1 MKYTLPV
8 SFTVDL
14 EVEVEGKSI
23 NDAFANFQRDTI
35 RQTESARRTIFDAI
49 VQKDGTLLDMMR
61 NLMKNIPADSIE
73 LDEEAAAELNPKN
86 VYSVEVTR
94 TISISVEVE
103 AHSEEEAE
111 DIASENLDN
120 GDYSQDFEDSMCAV
134 VDDEIGRISL
144 ERVVERKQVS

>member
-8 SFTVDL
+8 SFQVNL
-14 EVEVEGKSI
+14 EVEAEGKSI
-23 NDAFANFQRDTI
+23 DDAFANFQRDTI
-35 RQTESARRTIFDAI
+35 RQTESARRIIFDAI

-73 LDEEAAAELNPKN
+73 LDEEAAAAMNPKN
-86 VYSVEVTR
+86 VYSVEITR
-94 TISISVEVE
+94 TINISIEVE

-120 GDYSQDFEDSMCAV
+120 GDYANDFEDNMCAV

-144 ERVVERKQVS
+144 ERVLERENNS